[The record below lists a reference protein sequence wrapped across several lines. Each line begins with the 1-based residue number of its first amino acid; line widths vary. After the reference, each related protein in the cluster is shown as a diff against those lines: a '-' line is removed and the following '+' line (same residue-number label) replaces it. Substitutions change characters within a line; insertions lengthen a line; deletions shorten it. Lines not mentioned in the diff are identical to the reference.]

1 MKERAELSDQQLMRR
16 ASRNQDALAQL
27 VKRYRNRLYAFVYR
41 YVGDRET
48 AEDIV
53 QETFLRAMRHRHKF
67 TAINYVSTWFF
78 TIAVN
83 MAKSELQRRK
93 RWCKEELEP
102 EEGHSSLAMGGPLP
116 DEEVDTSIVRQQV
129 LRAIGELPEAFREA
143 VLLRDLSDLPYEQI
157 ADVLDC
163 PVGTVKSRVNRGRRH
178 LQVLLRPLA
187 QEVIGQSG
195 G

>member
-16 ASRNQDALAQL
+16 ASRDQDALAQL

-116 DEEVDTSIVRQQV
+116 DEEKRPIRRWCGSRSCG
-129 LRAIGELPEAFREA
+129 RSASCR
-143 VLLRDLSDLPYEQI
+143 RLSARLFYY
-157 ADVLDC
+157 A
-163 PVGTVKSRVNRGRRH
+163 T
-178 LQVLLRPLA
+178 
-187 QEVIGQSG
+187 
-195 G
+195 